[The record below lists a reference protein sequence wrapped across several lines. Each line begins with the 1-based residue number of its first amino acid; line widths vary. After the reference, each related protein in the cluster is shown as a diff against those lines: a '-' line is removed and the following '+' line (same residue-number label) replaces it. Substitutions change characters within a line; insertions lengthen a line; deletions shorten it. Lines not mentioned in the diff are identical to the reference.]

1 MTDNFNGFYAAE
13 STIASSVPTTL
24 NGRAIYR
31 FATPY
36 GTTRIRTTRIPLHIR
51 TGAQSLGAPTERKKF
66 QQIEFHGKGTVWV
79 RIYVDGIYIGE
90 WPATM
95 TESPS
100 KDRRI
105 GIPTGIRGY
114 TMDLEFA
121 GDADIRAVEYSY
133 TPMQSTS

>member
-1 MTDNFNGFYAAE
+1 MASTSDNFNTFVASE
-13 STIASSVPTTL
+13 STLTSATPVTL

-31 FATPY
+31 FAPPY
-36 GTTRIRTTRIPLHIR
+36 GTTRIPLHIR

-66 QQIEFHGKGTVWV
+66 TQVEFHGKGTVWV

>member
-1 MTDNFNGFYAAE
+1 MPTTQDNFNGFYASEA
-13 STIASSVPTTL
+13 SIASFVPATL
-24 NGRAIYR
+24 NGRSIYR
-31 FATPY
+31 FAPPY
-36 GTTRIRTTRIPLHIR
+36 GTTRIPLHIR

-66 QQIEFHGKGTVWV
+66 TQVEFHGKGTVWV